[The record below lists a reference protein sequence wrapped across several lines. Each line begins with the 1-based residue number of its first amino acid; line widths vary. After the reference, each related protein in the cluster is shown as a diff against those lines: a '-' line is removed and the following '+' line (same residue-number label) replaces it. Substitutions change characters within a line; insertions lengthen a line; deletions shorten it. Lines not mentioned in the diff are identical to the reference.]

1 MIELSMISPII
12 HHRIPLILDIDHF
25 VRLTTRLALPVQL
38 LKVEFGHPK
47 DAPGT
52 APSELRTEIWCPL
65 VVINFKAW
73 IENRPTLSDAGQL

>member
-47 DAPGT
+47 EAPND
-52 APSELRTEIWCPL
+52 LI
-65 VVINFKAW
+65 K
-73 IENRPTLSDAGQL
+73 

>member
-12 HHRIPLILDIDHF
+12 HQRRPLILDIDHF

-47 DAPGT
+47 EAPND
-52 APSELRTEIWCPL
+52 PNQ
-65 VVINFKAW
+65 VICEFGSGAH
-73 IENRPTLSDAGQL
+73 S

>member
-47 DAPGT
+47 EAP
-52 APSELRTEIWCPL
+52 
-65 VVINFKAW
+65 N
-73 IENRPTLSDAGQL
+73 TLIKWFCEFGSGAHS